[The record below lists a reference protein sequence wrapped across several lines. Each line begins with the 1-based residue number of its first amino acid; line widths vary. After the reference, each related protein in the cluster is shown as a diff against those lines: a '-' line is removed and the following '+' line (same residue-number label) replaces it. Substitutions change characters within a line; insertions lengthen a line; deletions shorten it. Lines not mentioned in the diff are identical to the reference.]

1 MKFFNKERS
10 KFMEGKNIK
19 KYLKYAFGEIILVV
33 LGILIAVGINNWNQR
48 TQLNSANVE
57 LRKNVIKQLEKDI
70 ASIEEYQKELDTLQ
84 NNYLNFLNKAHDKS
98 KLKRGSVLGTLL
110 FRVNTMDTDTHV
122 IDLIDNA
129 KLNESKASEKLQNL
143 NSAYKIYLEEIK
155 SVEQLIFTTI
165 TDNLKEIERSQDW
178 YADFITDL
186 VCKNDCIDYLKNDKR
201 HHARMASLRFLY
213 VNGYGEI
220 IGALKNDLIGYRR
233 DLQQIGN

>member
-1 MKFFNKERS
+1 
-10 KFMEGKNIK
+10 MEGKNIK